1 MRAKGWNWDEAIL
14 DTYLQNPQAMIPGI
28 EMPFSIP
35 DPSERRDIIAYIASL
50 TSIPA
55 QAAAAA
61 SVFDDWRQDKPG
73 RRHKI
78 GLNDLPQPYE
88 TRSAGSPPR
97 EVKRPVG
104 TKPKA
109 PDGFTVTLFAEG
121 LESPRA
127 IRTAPNGDLF
137 VAETL
142 EGRVTILRPG
152 AEGDLAQSDVFA
164 SGLSEPFGIAF
175 YPAGPNPK
183 WVYVAESNRV
193 VRFAYKGGDLKSKA
207 PAEVVVRALAPT
219 LGGHVTRD
227 LAFSLDGKRMF
238 VSVGSA
244 SNDAEGLPSKS
255 QREINSWQAR
265 KGIGAAWGFEEN
277 RADVLVY
284 SPEGKDASVY
294 ATGLRNCAG
303 MAVQPGNGD
312 LYCATN
318 ERDGLGDNLPPDYV
332 TRVHE
337 GQFFGWP
344 WLYMGDHE
352 DPRWKGARPDLTVM
366 VTSPDVLLQPH
377 SAPQA
382 ITFLDG
388 AAFPS
393 EYHGSAF
400 VALHGSWNRTER
412 TGYKVVRVIMR
423 DGAPT
428 GEYEDFLTGFVID
441 ESRVWGRPAGI
452 AEGKDGALYITEDSG
467 GSIWRIVYA
476 GPADHRAANAQ

>member
-50 TSIPA
+50 TSVPA
-55 QAAAAA
+55 QVAAAA

-193 VRFAYKGGDLKSKA
+193 IRFAYKGGDLKSKA

-255 QREINSWQAR
+255 QREIDSWQAR

-352 DPRWKGARPDLTVM
+352 DPRWKGARPDLAVM